1 MQVISQ
7 NNENNRQ
14 KNACA
19 CLPKKFKSS
28 IKCMQVIDQKML
40 VIGKKDMSSTHQK
53 NESQRPKIC
62 KSLAKIMEIIEQ
74 ETQVTYH

>member
-1 MQVISQ
+1 M
-7 NNENNRQ
+7 
-14 KNACA
+14 
-19 CLPKKFKSS
+19 
-28 IKCMQVIDQKML
+28 CMSTKEIQVIDQMYASYRPKNASHR
-40 VIGKKDMSSTHQK
+40 KKDMSSTHQK